1 MDITLAMINLSDDQ
15 CMGYIE
21 EIMKSN
27 LPRMI
32 QFELEDLLKT
42 ALTQADQARAM
53 GWLSED

>member
-1 MDITLAMINLSDDQ
+1 MDLMMINLSHDQ

-27 LPRMI
+27 LPKMI

-53 GWLSED
+53 GWLPED